1 MLIAALDFESTGLD
15 VNKDS
20 IIEVGAIL
28 YSTTRKHP
36 MMTDGY
42 FVDHEIDIPKKIT
55 EITGI
60 SRGMIDKFGLESAH
74 ALDRLQNILDM
85 AEAIVG
91 QNIVDFDMPLYRNW
105 CLREKVEPIERLMI
119 DTKTDLPGVEAK
131 HLGYMAADAGFLNPF
146 PHQAV
151 SDCQTVLKLVGM
163 HDIEKVV
170 ERAKSPRVYLQALV
184 TFDTNYLAKER
195 KYVWN
200 GDRKVWYKV
209 VKELDVANEAKE
221 CQFDVKRIE
230 PIARN

>member
-1 MLIAALDFESTGLD
+1 MLIAALDFETTGTD
-15 VNKDS
+15 TNQDH
-20 IIEVGAIL
+20 IIEVGAVL
-28 YSTTRKHP
+28 YTTGRNHP
-36 MMTDGY
+36 LMTDGY
-42 FVDHEIDIPKKIT
+42 LVDHEIDIPKKIT

-91 QNIVDFDMPLYRNW
+91 MNITDFDLPIYRNW
-105 CLREKVEPIERLMI
+105 CLREKVEPIERLVI
-119 DTKTDLPGVEAK
+119 DTMTDLPGVEPK

-151 SDCQTVLKLVGM
+151 ADCQTVLKLIGM
-163 HDIEKVV
+163 HDFDKVV

-195 KYVWN
+195 KYRWN
-200 GDRKVWYKV
+200 PDRKVWHKV
-209 VKELDVANEAKE
+209 VKELDVEREAKE
-221 CQFDVKRIE
+221 APFDIKRIE
-230 PIARN
+230 PVAR